1 MYDSV
6 LCPFCGG
13 RGLPRRPR
21 LDRLSGSSVSIGPAS
36 LHLAV
41 DSSGEEY
48 FNCRGCDMSFVF
60 AEREIATILSGLKMG
75 PNIPILVKHYYG
87 DGVAV
92 RDLLTQHRT
101 AMVRKVRAGLSFLS
115 PSAVRNEL
123 VMCFNYNGIR
133 TFGSF
138 RRRRGSRGY
147 YYTFEVLNRA

>member
-1 MYDSV
+1 MSGSV

-21 LDRLSGSSVSIGPAS
+21 LDRLSGSSVTIGPAT
-36 LHLAV
+36 LRLVV
-41 DSSGEEY
+41 DTRGEEY
-48 FNCRGCDMSFVF
+48 FKCRGCDMAFVF
-60 AEREIATILSGLKMG
+60 AEREIETILAGLKMG
-75 PNIPILVKHYYG
+75 PNIPILAKHYYG
-87 DGVAV
+87 DGVTV
-92 RDLLTQHRT
+92 RDLLTEHRT
-101 AMVRKVRAGLSFLS
+101 AMVRKVRSGLSFLS

-138 RRRRGSRGY
+138 RRRRGGRGY